1 MVDDQTCTPRFAFA
15 EPYKKPSFGAVFL
28 WRSWSKAEK
37 HDAHSRSRYYERP
50 EGSVLASFL
59 QLISGAMPMQ
69 TQPDST
75 PSVSVIGL
83 GAMGSGIAQTLLE
96 GGCTVS
102 VWNRSREK
110 VDALVENGAIACTG
124 PADALDANSHVIVC
138 LSDYQVW
145 QQIIESHDLAP
156 HFKDTFIIQLTTG
169 TIDDV
174 QAHASFIR
182 DHGGHLVDGAVMCY
196 PRNLG
201 TDEAALLL
209 SGEPDAMN
217 HCSPILSILDA
228 TWTNLGE
235 DINRPSVLSRSLMS
249 GLTGAIMGL
258 VNGAAICRAGGV
270 PLDVFMKFNEGT
282 NSILLSE
289 QKRLIEA
296 IRDGRTDETEASI
309 KAWRE
314 GNQALISVAASLGT
328 DLSLQHAIQ
337 EVFQKGGRKGL
348 DEHDISALVDVFGPR
363 K

>member
-1 MVDDQTCTPRFAFA
+1 
-15 EPYKKPSFGAVFL
+15 
-28 WRSWSKAEK
+28 
-37 HDAHSRSRYYERP
+37 
-50 EGSVLASFL
+50 
-59 QLISGAMPMQ
+59 
-69 TQPDST
+69 
-75 PSVSVIGL
+75 
-83 GAMGSGIAQTLLE
+83 MGSGIAQTLLE